1 MKTAQTIDVIGAGTM
16 GADIAQGCVV
26 AGLSVVMT
34 DVERN
39 ASCVPATPWL
49 GPLALCDLNGLDVV
63 LAVMKV
69 FRHDFD
75 DPKYRRAPLL
85 EEMAAAG
92 NLGRKASR
100 GFYSYERAN

>member
-49 GPLALCDLNGLDVV
+49 GPLV